1 MAFYLSQTLKSCWL
15 NKSCCGSCSELVACT
30 QSTAEAS
37 PWQWVHHTRCPAAP
51 RAAEAAGHCP
61 DRPSVP
67 PRRTVPKF
75 MKRSK
80 APDYR
85 DKAVFGV
92 PPIINVQR
100 TGQPLP
106 QSIQQA
112 MRYLRSQCLDQ
123 VTPLPRTL
131 GCCWAALFVVFVV
144 FIVLWHRLSV
154 GILHLSMCPWP
165 SCSRAFVWHG
175 QAGAGPALPRVP
187 AWLPVPP
194 GRHFP

>member
-1 MAFYLSQTLKSCWL
+1 M
-15 NKSCCGSCSELVACT
+15 G
-30 QSTAEAS
+30 AS
-37 PWQWVHHTRCPAAP
+37 HPVSRCPP
-51 RAAEAAGHCP
+51 RRRGSRP
-61 DRPSVP
+61 DRLSVP

-123 VTPLPRTL
+123 VMPLPRTP
-131 GCCWAALFVVFVV
+131 GCCWAAVFVVSVVFVV
-144 FIVLWHRLSV
+144 LWLGEKPALGDTSCSAWLWQRGRARLSV
-154 GILHLSMCPWP
+154 GILHLSVCPRL
-165 SCSRAFVWHG
+165 SRSRAFVWHG

>member
-1 MAFYLSQTLKSCWL
+1 MAPVQNFLAYI
-15 NKSCCGSCSELVACT
+15 

-37 PWQWVHHTRCPAAP
+37 LRQWVRLTRC
-51 RAAEAAGHCP
+51 RAAEAAGRCP
-61 DRPSVP
+61 DHLSVP
-67 PRRTVPKF
+67 PCRTVPKF

-80 APDYR
+80 VPDYR

-123 VTPLPRTL
+123 VRPLAPRLGVLPGCSFCSAVAGGKASFEGSPRAALGRDKGGGRGGLWELHIYRCLL
-131 GCCWAALFVVFVV
+131 GCLLAGLASGCGAAR
-144 FIVLWHRLSV
+144 H
-154 GILHLSMCPWP
+154 
-165 SCSRAFVWHG
+165 
-175 QAGAGPALPRVP
+175 GAGPALPRVP
-187 AWLPVPP
+187 AWLPLPLRSAFS
-194 GRHFP
+194 GNRG